1 MIIESLAKFGQFVSI
16 SFIKSEIRLLP
27 CTVNLQEI
35 IFFAFK
41 RLLSFEDLF
50 FQKFNLFSLL

>member
-16 SFIKSEIRLLP
+16 SFIMSEIRLLP

-35 IFFAFK
+35 ILFAFK